1 MAVAIVTG
9 ASRGIGRE
17 ICLRLASAGWDVAGC
32 FALESDASR
41 QTAADTAGFGV
52 QTLFDVCDVRDHL
65 AVDAFVKNVEA
76 SLGEID
82 LLVTNAGITRDAP
95 TVLATNEMWDDV
107 VDTNLK
113 GTYNFAR
120 TVSFRMMK
128 RRRGCIITMSSISG
142 IYGQPGQTNYAASK
156 AGIIGFTKS
165 LAKELARFGIR
176 VNSVAPGFIE
186 TDMTA
191 ELNEAQQRQALERI
205 PIQRYGT
212 TADIA
217 DAVEFL
223 ASSKASYIT
232 GHVLQVDGGMTL

>member
-1 MAVAIVTG
+1 VTG

-17 ICLRLASAGWDVAGC
+17 ICLRLASAGFDVAGC
-32 FALESDASR
+32 SVSESDASR
-41 QTAADTAGFGV
+41 QTAADLAATGAH
-52 QTLFDVCDVRDHL
+52 TLLEVCDVRDSH
-65 AVDAFVKNVEA
+65 AVEAFVKKVEA
-76 SLGEID
+76 TLGEVD
-82 LLVTNAGITRDAP
+82 LLVTNAGVTRDAP
-95 TVLATNEMWDDV
+95 AVLATNEMWDAV
-107 VDTNLK
+107 LDTNLT

-120 TVSFRMMK
+120 TVSFRFMK
-128 RRRGCIITMSSISG
+128 RRRGCIITMASISG
-142 IYGQPGQTNYAASK
+142 IYGQAGQTNYAASK

-191 ELNEAQQRQALERI
+191 ELTEAQQQQALERI
-205 PIQRYGT
+205 PLQRYGT
-212 TADIA
+212 VSDIA

-223 ASSKASYIT
+223 ASPKAAYIT